1 MTITRRRLLFRTS
14 ALLMAGLVRPCPL
27 WAAVDE
33 PPACEPFFVGSH
45 ELLRDPSLN
54 FQLNR
59 WIAYGGLAVLQ
70 DIQRILPRLVSLDA
84 WRTEFSAAS
93 DQAMAAGHM
102 REAAI
107 FARSAEFF
115 MVSSDRRK
123 GPLRE
128 RFVTLMR
135 RAYGVAEPER
145 VRFAGGYL
153 PYYRFTPWTPRDAV
167 ILFGGF
173 DSYIEEFLPI
183 LLALHHRGFDV
194 IAFDGPGQ
202 GGALEDS
209 GLPMTPDWERPLS
222 AILGGLSVSDAILV
236 GLSLGGC
243 LAIRA
248 ASREPRVSRVVAWDA
263 LTDFQEIFLR
273 QIPPAGQLA
282 LRLLLGAGADGIV
295 DALASRGS
303 HPPIQEWGMT
313 QAMHVFG
320 VDSPAAALRATA
332 SYRTADVS
340 PLVRQDVLLL
350 AGSED
355 HYVPH
360 QQIYDQA
367 SWLANARSVTTR
379 MFTRAENA
387 QAHCQIGNLPLA
399 IATIAAWIDRRDV
412 PAAAPG
418 PTPESRPRCLD

>member
-1 MTITRRRLLFRTS
+1 MIIARRQLLFRSS

-27 WAAVDE
+27 WSAGDG

-45 ELLRDPSLN
+45 ELVRDPSLN

-59 WIAYGGLAVLQ
+59 WIAYGGVAVLQ

-93 DQAMAAGHM
+93 DQAMAAGHVL
-102 REAAI
+102 EAAI
-107 FARSAEFF
+107 LARSAEFF
-115 MVSSDRRK
+115 MVSSDPRK
-123 GPLRE
+123 RPLRE

-153 PYYRFTPWTPRDAV
+153 PYYRFIPPTPRDTV

-173 DSYIEEFLPI
+173 DSYVEEFLPI
-183 LLALHHRGFDV
+183 LLTLREKGFDV
-194 IAFDGPGQ
+194 IAFEGPGQ
-202 GGALEDS
+202 GGALEDT
-209 GLPMTPDWERPLS
+209 GLSMTPDWEQPLS
-222 AILGGLSVSDAILV
+222 AILGRLSLSNVVLV

-273 QIPPAGQLA
+273 QISSAGQLV
-282 LRLLLGAGADGIV
+282 LRLLLKAGADPIV

-313 QAMHVFG
+313 QAMHIFG

-350 AGSED
+350 AGTED

-360 QQIYDQA
+360 HQIYDQA
-367 SWLANARSVTTR
+367 IWLANARSVTTR
-379 MFTRAENA
+379 MFTRTENG

-399 IATIAAWIDRRDV
+399 IATIAGWIDRLGV
-412 PAAAPG
+412 SAAPG
-418 PTPESRPRCLD
+418 PTPEARPRCLD